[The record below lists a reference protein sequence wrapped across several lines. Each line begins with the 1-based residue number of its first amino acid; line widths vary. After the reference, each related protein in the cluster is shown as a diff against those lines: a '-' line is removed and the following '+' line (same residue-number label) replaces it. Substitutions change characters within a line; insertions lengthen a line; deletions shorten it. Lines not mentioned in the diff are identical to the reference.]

1 MKNHIC
7 LVLLVSFSAFGL
19 LFAGLE
25 QQPAGDWTG
34 DWKAVKEAI
43 RARRP
48 KTAIGQLEPI
58 LKRAL
63 KAEKYAEATRA
74 VAMKIMLESQIEGG
88 KAEERITRLQ
98 DEIADLPKP
107 MRPMMEVVLANW
119 YWHYF
124 RQNRWRFIQRTRTD
138 KASGEDI
145 LTWDL
150 PRIFAEIDAHF
161 TVALKAEIWLKE
173 TPVAEFNDLLVKG
186 TMPDTHRPTLFDFV
200 AYDALRFYSAGE
212 QAGAAAQDAYVLQA
226 GSPALG
232 PPSDFLTWKLES
244 TGQHSPTLKAL
255 RLYQELMAF
264 HKDGEN
270 DIALAEADLSR
281 LQFAYNKS
289 FGEEKNARYKAAL
302 AGFAKHWQ
310 DLPIAARALA
320 AHAQVLHTEQLLTDA
335 HAMAQQGWKKFPES
349 VGGRLCYNLLQQIE
363 AKEVSVQ
370 IERVWNNPWPQI
382 QVTYR
387 NLTQVH
393 FRVVRYDWESLIKRD
408 NYIPGGI
415 DSRLRKELL
424 GKRPIRQWSHDLPP
438 TKDYLSTSARFEVPD
453 DFEPG
458 FYFLIVSPDHAFGEK
473 DNRVL
478 VQEFWVSPLALVLRS
493 GQSAGKIEGFVLDAD
508 TGDPISGAKVR
519 FWRRQRKL
527 RKNQWFEQRIAVRT
541 DKNGLFQIAASN
553 RTTYALLVQH
563 GKFALSTQNHV
574 RLHNS
579 RSPVKPYQRTVFFTD
594 RSLYRPGQTIRFKGI
609 CVSVDQEEDK
619 YETVEGKSVTV
630 VFEDANRQQIAT
642 LVLRTNAFGS
652 FSGSFTAPR
661 DRLMGRMVLRD
672 ARDRKS
678 RTQVSVEEYK
688 RPRFRVELDAPAV
701 AARLG
706 GEVQLPGTATAY
718 TGATIGGAQ
727 VSYRVVREVRYP
739 IWWYWRCWWNPP
751 QAQPQEIVHGTTTTE
766 SDGTFTVPFTARPD
780 PSVSEKDEPTFRFTI
795 YADVTD
801 TSGETRSDQRGVN
814 IAFTALQA
822 SMSTDSWLVADAG
835 VKIRINTQSPDGEP
849 RAAKGTI
856 KVYRLK
862 QPAQVHRAPLAGH
875 VAYRRHGLKN
885 TAKTPEPDLSNPNS
899 WPLGEVAAERGFA
912 TDASGSD
919 TETFELPVGPYR
931 AVLKT
936 EDGFGKN
943 VTAILPLQVLDP
955 KADRMTIRVPNVF
968 VAPKW
973 SAEPG
978 ATFTALWGTGYEQ
991 GRAFVEVVHR
1001 DKVLQSYWTRPGVT
1015 QTTLEQGVTEAM
1027 RGGFVVHVTQ
1037 VRENRAYFS
1046 SRAVS
1051 VPWTNKRLEIKWEHF
1066 VSKLTPGQKE
1076 SWTATI
1082 TGPDLDAAV
1091 AEMVATLYDA
1101 SLDAYLPHH
1110 WPRLDLLRRNYSV
1123 LNQQFQNTTLSLRD
1137 LHGSFDLDQKSAS
1150 ITFRS
1155 LPWEIVTPAMFGMVM
1170 LRGGMG
1176 GFGGGMGGFGGGG
1189 GLAPMSAA
1197 VDAAPV
1203 DGFNFAEGKEVAKSY
1218 FGAMQ
1223 SGTRLATTGNGDA
1236 IDAADG
1242 GSVGGPTLVDLS
1254 NVAARKNLNETA
1266 FFFPHLVTGKD
1277 GQVTMTFTMPEAL
1290 TEWKL
1295 LGFAHDT
1302 QLRSGSMTDTAVTS
1316 KDLMIQPL
1324 APRFLREGDVVEFTV
1339 KVINQSPTRQTGTVR
1354 LSLSDART
1362 LKAVDQELGNTK
1374 TDRAF
1379 DIPSKQSE
1387 SFSWRLKVP
1396 DSMGFLTYKAVGS
1409 TGRLADGEEGYL
1421 PVLSRRILVTES
1433 LPLPIRGAGTKK
1445 FEFTKLLESAG
1456 SDSLQSQSLTV
1467 QMVSNPAWYA
1477 VMALPYLMEYPHEC
1491 SEQTFNRLYA
1501 NALARHIANADP
1513 KIRRIFDQWKNTPAL
1528 DSPME
1533 KNQELKAVM
1542 LEETPWVRQAKKESQ
1557 ARRDVGILFDANRLQ
1572 DETARALRKLSE
1584 LQEADGSW
1592 PWFPGGRPNDY
1603 ITLYITTGF
1612 GRLRHLGTDINVAPA
1627 IKSLTRLDTWIDEKY
1642 RNVLKHGKKED
1653 NHLTSIISL
1662 YLYGR
1667 SFFLDDLP
1675 VAANHKE
1682 AVEYYLAQARTYWM
1696 KLSNRQSEA
1705 HVAIALKRFGHKKTP
1720 QDIMISLKERSV
1732 SNEEMGMFWR
1742 DTELSWWWYR
1752 APIETQAMMIE
1763 AFDEVMNDAKSVED
1777 CRVWLLKQKQT
1788 QDWKTTKATADA
1800 VYGLLLRGSDSLAS
1814 DALVKVS
1821 LGGLEIKPKQVEAG
1835 TGFYEERL
1843 VRSEI
1848 KPEMGHVTVTKTN
1861 PGVAW
1866 GSVHWQY
1873 LEDIAKIAPYEGT
1886 PLKLKKELF
1895 IKKNTKKG
1903 PVLIAVN
1910 GSVSVGDELVVRLE
1924 LRVDRDMEYVHLKDQ
1939 RGSGLEPVNV
1949 LSRYRY
1955 QDGLAYYETT
1965 RDTASH
1971 FFIAYLPKGT
1981 YIFEYSTRVVHRGQY
1996 QSGMAQIQCM
2006 YAPEFNSHSQ
2016 SLPIK
2021 VE

>member
-1 MKNHIC
+1 MKKLIC
-7 LVLLVSFSAFGL
+7 LILLASFSTFGV
-19 LFAGLE
+19 LFAE
-25 QQPAGDWTG
+25 RAQQPKG
-34 DWKAVKEAI
+34 DWKAVQEAI
-43 RARRP
+43 RVRRP
-48 KTAIGQLEPI
+48 KTAIGQRTPI
-58 LKRAL
+58 IKRAMFT
-63 KAEKYAEATRA
+63 KKYAEATKA
-74 VAMKIMLESQIEGG
+74 LALKIMLESQIEGG

-98 DEIADLPKP
+98 NEIGDLPEP

-124 RQNRWRFIQRTRTD
+124 QQNRWRFVQRTRTD

-150 PRIFAEIDAHF
+150 PRILAEIDAHF
-161 TVALKAEIWLKE
+161 TAALKAEQELKE
-173 TPVAEFNDLLVKG
+173 TPITEFNDLLVKG

-226 GSPALG
+226 SSPALG
-232 PPSDFLTWKLES
+232 PPSDFLMWKLDS
-244 TGQHSPTLKAL
+244 TDKQSPTLKAL
-255 RLYQELMAF
+255 HLYQNLMAF
-264 HKDGEN
+264 HKEREN

-281 LQFAYNKS
+281 LKFAYNKS
-289 FGEEKNARYKAAL
+289 FGEEKDARYKAAL

-320 AHAQVLHTEQLLTDA
+320 AHAQVLHTQQLLTDA
-335 HAMAQQGWKKFPES
+335 HAMAEQGWKKFPKS
-349 VGGRLCYNLLQQIE
+349 VGGHLCYNLLQVIE
-363 AKEVSVQ
+363 AKEISVQ

-382 QVTYR
+382 QVNYR

-408 NYIPGGI
+408 RYSPGGI
-415 DSRLRKELL
+415 DALLRKELI
-424 GKRPIRQWSHDLPP
+424 GKHPDRQWSHDLSP
-438 TKDYLSTSARFEVPD
+438 TEDYLSTNARFEVPD
-453 DFEPG
+453 DLEPG
-458 FYFLIVSPDHAFGEK
+458 FYFLIASPDRQFGEE

-478 VQEFWVSPLALVLRS
+478 VHEFWVSPLALVLRT

-508 TGDPISGAKVR
+508 SGDPISGARVR
-519 FWRRQRKL
+519 FWRRQRQL
-527 RKNQWFEQRIAVRT
+527 RKNQWIEQRIVVRT
-541 DKNGLFQIAASN
+541 DKNGLFRIAGSD
-553 RTTYALLVQH
+553 RTPYALLVQH
-563 GKFALSTQNHV
+563 DKFALSTQNLV
-574 RLHNS
+574 RVYSS
-579 RSPVKPYQRTVFFTD
+579 RSAAKPYQRTVFFTD

-609 CVSVDQEEDK
+609 CVSVDQENDK
-619 YETVEGKSVTV
+619 YKTVEGKRVTV

-642 LVLRTNAFGS
+642 QVLRTNAFGS

-672 ARDRKS
+672 EGDRQS
-678 RTQVSVEEYK
+678 RTRISVEEYK
-688 RPRFRVELDAPAV
+688 RPKFKVELDAPAV

-706 GEVQLPGTATAY
+706 GEVQVPGTAKAY
-718 TGATIGGAQ
+718 TGATIGGAS
-727 VSYRVVREVRYP
+727 VNYRVVREVRYP

-751 QAQPQEIVHGTTTTE
+751 QAQSQEIAHGTTTTE

-780 PSVSEKDEPTFRFTI
+780 PSVAEKDEPTFRFTI

-801 TSGETRSDQRGVN
+801 TSGETRSDQRSVN

-822 SMSTDSWLVADAG
+822 SMSTDSWLVTDVG
-835 VKIRINTQSPDGEP
+835 VKVRISTQSPDGEP

-875 VAYRRHGLKN
+875 AAYRRHRLGN
-885 TAKTPEPDLSNPNS
+885 AAKTPEPDLSNPNS
-899 WPLGEVAAERGFA
+899 WPLGEVAAERAFA

-919 TETFELPVGPYR
+919 AETFELPAGSYR
-931 AVLKT
+931 AVLET
-936 EDGFGKN
+936 EDGFGKQ

-955 KADRMTIRVPNVF
+955 KADRMAIKVPTVF
-968 VAPKW
+968 AAPKW
-973 SAEPG
+973 SLEPG
-978 ATFTALWGTGYEQ
+978 DTFTALWGTGYEQ

-1001 DKVLQSYWTRPGVT
+1001 GKVLQSYWTRPGVT

-1027 RGGFVVHVTQ
+1027 RGGFAVRVTQ

-1046 SRAVS
+1046 SRTVN
-1051 VPWTNKRLEIKWEHF
+1051 VPWTNKQLEIKWEHF
-1066 VSKLTPGQKE
+1066 VSKLKPGQKE

-1082 TGPDLDAAV
+1082 TGPDSEAAV

-1110 WPRLDLLRRNYSV
+1110 WPRLDLFRHNYTR
-1123 LNQQFQNTTLSLRD
+1123 LNQQFQNTALSLRN
-1137 LHGSFDLDQKSAS
+1137 LHGRFDRDDKSVS

-1155 LPWEIVTPAMFGMVM
+1155 LPRDVVTPAMFGRRM
-1170 LRGGMG
+1170 RR
-1176 GFGGGMGGFGGGG
+1176 GGGMGGFGGGG

-1197 VDAAPV
+1197 SDAAPAR
-1203 DGFNFAEGKEVAKSY
+1203 GYSQAEGMGVMKSHS
-1218 FGAMQ
+1218 GTVHA
-1223 SGTRLATTGNGDA
+1223 GTRLAMTGNDNA
-1236 IDAADG
+1236 KDAADG
-1242 GSVGGPTLVDLS
+1242 SSVGGSAQVDLS
-1254 NVAARKNLNETA
+1254 KVTARKNLNETA
-1266 FFFPHLVTGKD
+1266 FFFPHLVAGKD

-1290 TEWKL
+1290 TEWKF
-1295 LGFAHDT
+1295 LGFAHDS
-1302 QLRSGSMTDTAVTS
+1302 QLRSGTMTDTAVTS

-1362 LKAVDQELGNTK
+1362 LKVVDQELGNTK
-1374 TDRAF
+1374 TDQAF

-1445 FEFTKLLESAG
+1445 FEFTKLLESAS

-1501 NALARHIANADP
+1501 NTLAKHIANSDP
-1513 KIRRIFDQWKNTPAL
+1513 KIRRIFDQWKETPAL

-1572 DETARALRKLSE
+1572 DETARTLRKLSE

-1612 GRLRHLGTDINVAPA
+1612 GRLRHLGTDIDVAPA

-1642 RNVLKHGKKED
+1642 RNALKHGKKED
-1653 NHLTSIISL
+1653 NHLTRIIAL

-1675 VAANHKE
+1675 IAAKHKE
-1682 AVEYYLAQARTYWM
+1682 AVDYYMGQARTYWM

-1705 HVAIALKRFGHKKTP
+1705 HVAIALKRFGDKKTP
-1720 QDIMISLKERSV
+1720 RDIMISLKERSV

-1742 DTELSWWWYR
+1742 DVELSWWWYR

-1800 VYGLLLRGSDSLAS
+1800 VYGLLLRGTDLLAS

-1843 VRSEI
+1843 VRGEI
-1848 KPEMGHVTVTKTN
+1848 KPEMGHVTVTKTD

-1873 LEDIAKIAPYEGT
+1873 LEDMAKITPYEGT

-1903 PVLIAVN
+1903 PVLYAVK
-1910 GSVSVGDELVVRLE
+1910 GPVSVGDELVVRLE

-1955 QDGLAYYETT
+1955 QDGLGYYETT

-1981 YIFEYSTRVVHRGQY
+1981 YVFEYSTRVVHRGQY